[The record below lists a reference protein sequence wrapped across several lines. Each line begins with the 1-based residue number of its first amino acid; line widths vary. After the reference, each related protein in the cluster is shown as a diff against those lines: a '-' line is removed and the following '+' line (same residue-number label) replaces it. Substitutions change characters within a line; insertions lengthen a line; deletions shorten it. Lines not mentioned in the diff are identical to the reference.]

1 LFLQGLASDF
11 LDQTPEARAMRIVE
25 KDVLS
30 KAEEVLMAS
39 EAVKQEE
46 DDKIESFIDESI
58 ASLPEVAQVDDIEEK
73 SVETKKKS
81 SKKTKDK

>member
-1 LFLQGLASDF
+1 L
-11 LDQTPEARAMRIVE
+11 
-25 KDVLS
+25 
-30 KAEEVLMAS
+30 AS